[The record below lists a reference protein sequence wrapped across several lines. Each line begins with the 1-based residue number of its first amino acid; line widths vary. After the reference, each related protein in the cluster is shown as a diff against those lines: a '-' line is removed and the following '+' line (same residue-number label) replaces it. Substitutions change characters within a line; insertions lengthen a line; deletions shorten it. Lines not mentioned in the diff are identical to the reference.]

1 MRSKV
6 SARAVSLV
14 EILFVVILISILAA
28 AGISNKRKI
37 VEQARAEE
45 ATHYL
50 TALRVAEARYRAADS
65 SGQYTSVLSRLD
77 TDMPL
82 SLKYWN
88 LPPSISTPGATG
100 RATLT
105 RTAGAYA
112 GQTLGIKFGSAT
124 VCGTF
129 APMLPLPPCTS
140 D

>member
-1 MRSKV
+1 MRSKA
-6 SARAVSLV
+6 SARAVSLI
-14 EILFVVILISILAA
+14 EILFVVVLISILAA
-28 AGISNKRKI
+28 AGISNRRKI
-37 VEQARAEE
+37 VEQARAAE

-50 TALRVAEARYRAADS
+50 TALRVAEARYRAVNT
-65 SGQYTSVLSRLD
+65 QYTDVLSRLD

-112 GQTLGIKFGSAT
+112 SQTLGIKFGSAT

-129 APMLPLPPCTS
+129 APMLPLPSCTS